1 MRLKNND
8 MRLKLVQI
16 PIVGSERFEKTTS
29 GVYISN
35 INYEILTKKLK
46 LPSNDVL
53 YAKLEC
59 KELLSKF
66 VIYAQIDRLAKDAEG
81 DDENI
86 YLHKDF
92 LGKNF
97 LDNGKL
103 SVEITSFKIEQLPY
117 AEKVVIQLPE
127 KEVELWS
134 EEEIEHA
141 LSVLSHKNK
150 FVELGK
156 QVNLSPRTKSN
167 VKGIVENILPE
178 GEFLFENLYRVDSS
192 TEFILK
198 GLPEKRQKVLE
209 FEKIGGLNETL
220 IRLREIIQLPLNY
233 PSLFEKFDMKPY
245 RGLLLYGPPGNG
257 KTLIAKELA
266 KSLGGKFFQIE
277 GAELMSKYVSVGEKE
292 LRKVFEDAEMTGNAV
307 IFIDELDAIAIDRSD
322 TSEGYEVRYVTT
334 LLTLMDG
341 MKDKKS
347 NILVIGATN
356 RLGAIDKALRRPGRF
371 DLEFEIPLP
380 DAQKRYEIFKLYC
393 KLSNEC
399 IEEDITEEYL
409 KELCKKAEGFS
420 GADMA
425 GVYREA
431 SMNAI
436 RDNLI
441 VEPNGKTA
449 IKKVVSEIKI
459 KREHLES
466 AFNKFSSYS
475 NRQR

>member
-1 MRLKNND
+1 MKV
-8 MRLKLVQI
+8 KLVQL
-16 PIVGSERFEKTTS
+16 PNGSERFKGTTQ
-29 GVYISN
+29 GVFISN
-35 INYEILTKKLK
+35 TNYEILAKNLE

-59 KELLSKF
+59 KELLSRF

-92 LGKNF
+92 LEKNF
-97 LDNGKL
+97 LDNGNL
-103 SVEITSFKIEQLPY
+103 SVEITPFKIEQLPY

-141 LSVLSHKNK
+141 LSVLPQNK

-156 QVNLSPRTKSN
+156 QVNLSPRTKSKVN
-167 VKGIVENILPE
+167 GIVEKISPE
-178 GEFLFENLYRVDSS
+178 RESLFENLYRVGSS

-209 FEKIGGLNETL
+209 FQKIGGLNETL
-220 IRLREIIQLPLNY
+220 VRLREIIQLPLNY

-393 KLSNEC
+393 KVSEEC

>member
-1 MRLKNND
+1 M
-8 MRLKLVQI
+8 
-16 PIVGSERFEKTTS
+16 
-29 GVYISN
+29 
-35 INYEILTKKLK
+35 
-46 LPSNDVL
+46 
-53 YAKLEC
+53 
-59 KELLSKF
+59 
-66 VIYAQIDRLAKDAEG
+66 
-81 DDENI
+81 
-86 YLHKDF
+86 
-92 LGKNF
+92 
-97 LDNGKL
+97 
-103 SVEITSFKIEQLPY
+103 
-117 AEKVVIQLPE
+117 
-127 KEVELWS
+127 
-134 EEEIEHA
+134 
-141 LSVLSHKNK
+141 
-150 FVELGK
+150 
-156 QVNLSPRTKSN
+156 
-167 VKGIVENILPE
+167 
-178 GEFLFENLYRVDSS
+178 EF
-192 TEFILK
+192 
-198 GLPEKRQKVLE
+198 Q
-209 FEKIGGLNETL
+209 KIGGLNETL
-220 IRLREIIQLPLNY
+220 VRLREIIQLPLNY
-233 PSLFEKFDMKPY
+233 PSLFEKFDIKPY

-393 KLSNEC
+393 KVSKEC

>member
-1 MRLKNND
+1 MKV
-8 MRLKLVQI
+8 KLVQL
-16 PIVGSERFEKTTS
+16 PNGSERFKGTTQ
-29 GVYISN
+29 GVFISN
-35 INYEILTKKLK
+35 TNYEILAKNLE

-59 KELLSKF
+59 KELLSRF

-92 LGKNF
+92 LEKNF
-97 LDNGKL
+97 LDNGNL
-103 SVEITSFKIEQLPY
+103 SVEITPFKIEQLPY

-141 LSVLSHKNK
+141 LSVLPQNK

-156 QVNLSPRTKSN
+156 QVNLSPRTKSKVN
-167 VKGIVENILPE
+167 GIVEKISPE
-178 GEFLFENLYRVDSS
+178 RESLFENLYRVGSS

-393 KLSNEC
+393 KVSKEC